1 MKDNIYIQEIEKF
14 NDEIS
19 VWKLIDKHFNI
30 IWKIIVFSPLLFV
43 VISLLIFFGHNSM
56 FLLFLSYY

>member
-19 VWKLIDKHFNI
+19 VCKLIDKHFDI
-30 IWKIIVFSPLLFV
+30 IWKIIVFFPLLFV
-43 VISLLIFFGHNSM
+43 VISFLIFVNYNLM
-56 FLLFLSYY
+56 FFLFLPCY